1 MNLAL
6 RLVLPAALVL
16 VVSYLLPMLGL
27 ARMAFNRTLTG
38 GAIEEGTWTLANFA
52 EILTDTYFL
61 ELTRNSI
68 QLSVTA
74 TTAAAILAYP
84 VALFLYRTTSRWR
97 TLLAVI
103 AIAPLLVNGVVRVFG
118 WLVVLGDNGVIN
130 NSLAGLN
137 ALAGVTLFSA
147 PIRMVHNW
155 TGVTIGLTESIMPYM
170 ILGLLAGLGRL
181 DRNLEEAAM
190 SLGARPA
197 RVFWRVTLPLSMPA
211 IVLAWLLGFVLS
223 MSAFVTPKLLGGGR
237 VFVLATEIFDLARES
252 VIWTMAA
259 ALALYTLVLL
269 ALFLAAYGVLSR
281 RLMR

>member
-1 MNLAL
+1 MTAR
-6 RLVLPAALVL
+6 RLWLPAALALPAAMVL
-16 VVSYLLPMLGL
+16 GIAYLWPMAGLG
-27 ARMAFNRTLTG
+27 RMAFYETLSG
-38 GAIEEGTWTLANFA
+38 GAYNEGTWTLANFA
-52 EILTDTYFL
+52 ELLGDAFTWD
-61 ELTRNSI
+61 LTRNSLW
-68 QLSVTA
+68 LSVSA
-74 TTAAAILAYP
+74 TSAATVLAYP
-84 VALFLYRTTSRWR
+84 VALFLYRSESRWR

-130 NSLAGLN
+130 NTLQGLGLI
-137 ALAGVTLFSA
+137 AA

-190 SLGARPA
+190 SLGARPS
-197 RVFWRVTLPLSMPA
+197 RVFWRVTLPLSLPA

-237 VFVLATEIFDLARES
+237 VFVLATEIYDLARET
-252 VIWTMAA
+252 VVWTMAA
-259 ALALYTLVLL
+259 ALSLYALLL
-269 ALFLAAYGVLSR
+269 LGLFLAAYGVLSR
-281 RLMR
+281 RLTR